1 MDTEQKYLAV
11 LTRCKDEFFIKEWVD
26 YYLSQDVD
34 LIYIIDDNS
43 KDRTIYNFLNEGSKY
58 SKVNVDYQ
66 DDMYKN
72 INTEKNGDLD
82 KNSYPNQVYNNKIKN
97 KYKWLLYCDVDEFI
111 VTKKNN
117 KLTIVQQLQNISNND
132 INLIAVPWVLMSGG
146 NLKENP
152 KSILKQI
159 KYRHNHD
166 KKHPH
171 SVRKFRCRYD
181 EIECKSIFKTQH
193 FEYIKDHHPIGYDKI
208 HNGIN
213 LKNERMNEKDFFLK
227 NFRNKDIKNGVFLCY
242 HYRYISEENTI
253 NKLKT
258 NNWYINDEYTK
269 QDLISSTYPEIHDET
284 LEKKVNNY
292 SANDQNEYETIVCI
306 YSSCKHIKL
315 ARKLKKNLKMP
326 NTKILIFVSNGC
338 RIKHY
343 SPDIIQLGIDEGYNL
358 LSWKTYNMLKYLNQN
373 YKFKKMYKIDAT
385 VETGETCQ
393 QHEESKQEIKKK
405 FFKNRKDFNT
415 IQYFGASE
423 RKTPKEYIPIWAE
436 KKGINVNI
444 DEWDN
449 IIPYNE
455 VEYYS
460 GKFYGIGSDFFYY
473 IMNHSNIEE
482 LAFKLKTHLGGSEDL
497 MIGLLY
503 KLYLIYKKQ

>member
-43 KDRTIYNFLNEGSKY
+43 KDRTIYNFLNEDSKY

-97 KYKWLLYCDVDEFI
+97 KYKWMLYCDVDEFI

-117 KLTIVQQLQNISNND
+117 KLTIVQQLQKISNND

-152 KSILKQI
+152 QSILKQI
-159 KYRHNHD
+159 KYRHDHD

-193 FEYIKDHHPIGYDKI
+193 FDYIKDHHPIGYDKI
-208 HNGIN
+208 YNGVN

-227 NFRNKDIKNGVFLCY
+227 NLRNKDIQNGVFLCY

-258 NNWYINDEYTK
+258 NNWYINDKYTT
-269 QDLISSTYPEIHDET
+269 QDLMSSTYPEIYDET
-284 LEKKVNNY
+284 LEKK
-292 SANDQNEYETIVCI
+292 
-306 YSSCKHIKL
+306 
-315 ARKLKKNLKMP
+315 
-326 NTKILIFVSNGC
+326 
-338 RIKHY
+338 
-343 SPDIIQLGIDEGYNL
+343 
-358 LSWKTYNMLKYLNQN
+358 
-373 YKFKKMYKIDAT
+373 
-385 VETGETCQ
+385 
-393 QHEESKQEIKKK
+393 
-405 FFKNRKDFNT
+405 
-415 IQYFGASE
+415 
-423 RKTPKEYIPIWAE
+423 
-436 KKGINVNI
+436 
-444 DEWDN
+444 
-449 IIPYNE
+449 
-455 VEYYS
+455 
-460 GKFYGIGSDFFYY
+460 
-473 IMNHSNIEE
+473 
-482 LAFKLKTHLGGSEDL
+482 
-497 MIGLLY
+497 
-503 KLYLIYKKQ
+503 